1 MSKFATIEE
10 IQHAHNVL
18 LKDKPF
24 FEQDKVEIIECDET
38 KDIKACPGS
47 GKTTT
52 LLAKLIILANRMP
65 LENNQGICVLTH
77 TNVAIDEIKSKLGN
91 KADILFKYPNHFGT
105 IQSFVDKFLAIPHF
119 IQHFSKRPQRIS
131 DDVYQKCLERSYRN
145 KIIHLRNTNEPL
157 KKRISYY
164 FLSNEG
170 LLMNL
175 HLTIVN
181 NEFEVINTQS
191 NSILDIK
198 KPKSTSK
205 NDWTHDEK
213 KEIKNTVIDIIKNVY
228 GYYSVLGFHDA
239 YTFSKSAY
247 LTYPKI
253 KQTISSRF
261 KYVFVDEMQDT
272 DEKQLELI
280 TNVFDSSKTIIQ
292 QFGDHHQSI
301 YNKVS
306 DTEIW
311 SPNSPLEIKGSKRF
325 GENIAKILR
334 TVCIENNSSLKAN
347 ENIQSLQPIMIVFDD
362 PKDVLPKYTELLLS
376 RHVDGKS
383 IWELAK
389 TIRSRDPQN
398 RQNIKA
404 IGWVGKVEN
413 EFNIKSYFTDFNSQ
427 LKKDKVNYD
436 SLKSFLCKQEKNTLK
451 IYSDK
456 IIEALL
462 HLLSIANLR
471 IDNRTYTKTSLE
483 VDFARRS
490 PEKYILFREQTAI
503 WTKEIHSSESY
514 NNETIIQIKN
524 YLKSEFCPLF
534 GIDPSN
540 TYVVNFIDNETSTV
554 ATQAELENQNIFKKD
569 DVEVEV
575 ATIHSVKGETHIATL
590 YMETSY
596 YGEHEGARI
605 IDQIIGKTYTPPKR
619 VKDTHRKESLK
630 MAYVGM
636 SRPIYLLCFAIHA
649 DRFNAKESEL
659 RKCGLWEIV
668 YTKEDKNQV

>member
-10 IQHAHNVL
+10 IQHAHKVL

-38 KDIKACPGS
+38 KDVKACPGS

-105 IQSFVDKFLAIPHF
+105 IQSFVDKFLAIPHY
-119 IQHFSKRPQRIS
+119 IQKFHKRPQRIS
-131 DDVYQKCLERSYRN
+131 DDIYQKCIERSYWS
-145 KIIHLRNTNEPL
+145 KLSSLKNTNEPL
-157 KKRISYY
+157 KKRISYF

-170 LLMNL
+170 LLNNL
-175 HLTIVN
+175 HLTIVDSN
-181 NEFEVINTQS
+181 FDVINIKT
-191 NSILDIK
+191 NSILEIK
-198 KPKSTSK
+198 KPKFKSK
-205 NDWTHDEK
+205 NDWTSDEK
-213 KEIKNTVIDIIKNVY
+213 REIKNVIIEIIKNVY

-239 YTFSKSAY
+239 YTFAKAAY

-253 KQTISSRF
+253 KQIISSRF

-272 DEKQLELI
+272 DEKQLDLI

-301 YNKVS
+301 YNRVS

-311 SPNSPLEIKGSKRF
+311 SPNSPLEINGSKRF
-325 GENIAKILR
+325 GESIAKILR

-347 ENIQSLQPIMIVFDD
+347 EDIQSLQPIMIVFDD
-362 PKDVLPKYTELLLS
+362 AKGVLPKYTELLLS
-376 RHVDGKS
+376 REVDGKS
-383 IWELAK
+383 IWEIAK
-389 TIRSRDPQN
+389 TMRSKDLQC

-404 IGWVGKVEN
+404 IGWVGKEGN

-462 HLLSIANLR
+462 HLLSTAN
-471 IDNRTYTKTSLE
+471 IKINNRSYTKTSLE
-483 VDFARRS
+483 SDFAQRA
-490 PEKYILFREQTAI
+490 PDKYILFRKQTAI
-503 WTKEIHSSESY
+503 WAKDIHSSESY
-514 NNETIIQIKN
+514 NIKTINHIRN

-540 TYVVNFIDNETSTV
+540 TYVANFIDNESATV
-554 ATQAELENQNIFKKD
+554 ATQTELENQNIYKED
-569 DVEVEV
+569 DVEIEV

-596 YGEHEGARI
+596 QGEHEGNRI
-605 IDQIIGKTYTPPKR
+605 IDQIVGNPYIPPR
-619 VKDTHRKESLK
+619 RAKDTYRKETLK

-636 SRPIYLLCFAIHA
+636 SRPIYLLCFAIHK
-649 DRFNAKESEL
+649 DRFEAKEKEI
-659 RKCGLWEIV
+659 RECGLWEVV
-668 YTKEDKNQV
+668 YT